1 MEPGDCRINGDQF
14 WRTYLAVLLYGHVW
28 FTWMGILIMP
38 RIIVL
43 LMICAAPVLSVA
55 GDSGSKI
62 AWTSDNLK
70 LIKQGNAEQGKNL
83 AESCKA
89 CHGLRGEGTNVE
101 IRDGETLPAIPA
113 LAGQNPYYMF
123 KQLRDY
129 YNGDRT
135 HDSMSAIA
143 KGLSEQDAS
152 DLAAWF
158 SSLDLPIQEADGKD
172 FSAAKKMISEGD
184 GKRILPPCFVCH
196 GADGQG
202 EKIDIPSLAGQRAD
216 YFERT
221 LMQYRSGERHNDIYS
236 RMRLIAKQLS
246 EAEIKALAKYYEQ
259 LR

>member
-1 MEPGDCRINGDQF
+1 
-14 WRTYLAVLLYGHVW
+14 
-28 FTWMGILIMP
+28 MGILVMA
-38 RIIVL
+38 RIVASL
-43 LMICAAPVLSVA
+43 LLIAASTLSVA
-55 GDSGSKI
+55 SDTGSQI
-62 AWTSDNLK
+62 AWTTNSIK
-70 LIKQGNAEQGKNL
+70 LVKHGNALHGKDL

-101 IRDGETLPAIPA
+101 IQDDEKLPAIPA
-113 LAGQNPYYMF
+113 LAGQNPYYMY

-129 YNGDRT
+129 VNDDRT

-143 KGLSEQDAS
+143 KGISEQDAA

-158 SSLDLPIQEADGKD
+158 SSLSLPIQDADNID
-172 FSAAKKMISEGD
+172 ASPAEKMVSQGD

-196 GADGQG
+196 GPVGQG

-246 EAEIKALAKYYEQ
+246 EAEIKVLAEYYQQ
-259 LR
+259 LQ